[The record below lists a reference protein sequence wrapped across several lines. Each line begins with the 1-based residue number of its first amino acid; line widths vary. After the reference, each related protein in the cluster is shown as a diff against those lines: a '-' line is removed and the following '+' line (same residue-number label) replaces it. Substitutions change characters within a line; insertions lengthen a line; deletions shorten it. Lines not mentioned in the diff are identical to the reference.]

1 MVSAVARGTIRHVSL
16 ALDRPR
22 MANSRSRHERVNPAG
37 RKQFAL
43 SRNLR
48 RAGRA
53 RCASRARRKAG
64 PRPTILDRRSRSRA
78 SAPGRVEAPRCRPH
92 LSAGLYNASMDDT
105 VLRLFEGS
113 FAVCRLDKDAAVP
126 DWATSGDLFSV
137 TRTPDELSIVCRYTG
152 VPSGIDCETG
162 WRCLKI
168 ESPFEFDLARVIS
181 SIAAPLAET
190 EVDMFMVVTQD
201 SDYLMVKEPDLE
213 RTIAVASRAGYSV
226 HT

>member
-1 MVSAVARGTIRHVSL
+1 M
-16 ALDRPR
+16 
-22 MANSRSRHERVNPAG
+22 E
-37 RKQFAL
+37 
-43 SRNLR
+43 
-48 RAGRA
+48 
-53 RCASRARRKAG
+53 
-64 PRPTILDRRSRSRA
+64 
-78 SAPGRVEAPRCRPH
+78 
-92 LSAGLYNASMDDT
+92 DT

-113 FAVCRLDKDAAVP
+113 FVICRLDKDAAVP
-126 DWATSGDLFSV
+126 NWATSGDLFSV
-137 TRTPDELSIVCRYTG
+137 TRTPDELSIVCRHAG

-168 ESPFEFDLARVIS
+168 ESPFKFDLARVIS
-181 SIAAPLAET
+181 SIAAPLAGT